1 MARSTATR
9 PTANGAS
16 VSRLPSTR
24 ESRPALIGLAVLL
37 IVGGALASAWL
48 AIQSGNRSSF
58 VQVGSEIAQ
67 GATISSDDLTRVSL
81 PEGFSGGVPFEDA
94 DSIVGKTAAARL
106 VEGTIVMRTMI
117 SDESGVAKGQTRLT
131 VAVDASPFIR
141 GLRSGDRLALNV
153 GSSDGGP
160 RQMVYA
166 ELVSVGE
173 QKSGSIGGSGSDEV
187 SIVVSIDLTC
197 LSVVSQGIEDSSVTP
212 ALIGEGSAS
221 VQKTCGS

>member
-1 MARSTATR
+1 MARS
-9 PTANGAS
+9 TANGAS

-48 AIQSGNRSSF
+48 AIQSGNRSTF
-58 VQVGSEIAQ
+58 VQIQSEVAQ
-67 GATISSDDLTRVSL
+67 GATIKADDLRRVSL
-81 PEGFSGGVPFEDA
+81 PEGFAGGVPFDESSA
-94 DSIVGKTAAARL
+94 IVGKTAAARL

-117 SDESGVAKGQTRLT
+117 SDKSGVPEGQTRLT
-131 VAVDASPFIR
+131 LAVEASPFIR
-141 GLRSGDRLALNV
+141 SLQSGDRLALNV

-160 RQMVYA
+160 RQLVYA

-173 QKSGSIGGSGSDEV
+173 ESSGSIGGSNNDL
-187 SIVVSIDLTC
+187 SIVVSIDLSC
-197 LSVVSQGIEDSSVTP
+197 LSTVSQGIEDRAVTP
-212 ALIGEGSAS
+212 ALIGDGATN